1 MCGHGG
7 YGFSVAASR
16 AGRRVEEAPLR
27 AMGAALVHRGPD
39 DEGLW
44 IDARAAQVGALFR
57 RLSIIDLAGGHQPI
71 PNEAG
76 DLWVLGN
83 GEIYNHVALRA
94 ELEAAGHRFRTHS
107 DIETIVHL
115 YEEHGV
121 GFAERLIGMFGVAV
135 IDQRGAVPQVV
146 LARDSLGIKPMYY
159 SVGPDGFAWASE
171 PKGILALEEAGPVAA
186 VHAREMRPE
195 ALLEYLMRGFIGD
208 KESAWA
214 GMHRLR
220 PGSTLVWRADATPVE
235 TRATETRY
243 FHMPLEL
250 RDPASED
257 EVCEWVDRVVSDRL
271 MAEVPLGAFL
281 SGGIDSSAVVT
292 SMKGQL
298 TSGKPLI
305 ACSVGFNEK
314 SHNELDIAIDTARS
328 LGAEHFT
335 EILEADPQL
344 ATDVLPWFFDEPLA
358 DPSTVPT
365 YLVSKMAREH
375 VTVALSGDGGDETFA
390 GYRRYLHDHAENQLR
405 RAIGPV
411 GRKLAGWLGA
421 AWPKLDRAPRIFR
434 GKRFL
439 TNVAQDP
446 ALAYFQ
452 SVSILDRSEALALLA
467 PDVRQRVSAADPF
480 HEFAA
485 HYNAPQVNCSVY
497 RAQYADIHTYL
508 TDQILAKV
516 DRASMA
522 VSLEARVPL
531 LDHRFVQRFA
541 NLPLEQ
547 KLSGGR
553 GKHLLRESQ
562 RKRLSSAV
570 LDGAKR
576 GFDTPLD
583 AWLRGP
589 LRGAVEQ
596 AVQAL
601 PATWFDKPYLAQ
613 LLAEHRA
620 GKRNHGRV
628 LWSLLVLERWAA
640 RHGVR
645 GLAA

>member
-1 MCGHGG
+1 MQSGRQ
-7 YGFSVAASR
+7 VDPAA
-16 AGRRVEEAPLR
+16 LR
-27 AMGAALVHRGPD
+27 AMGHALAHRGPD

-44 IDARAAQVGALFR
+44 IDSARGQVGALFR
-57 RLSIIDLAGGHQPI
+57 RLSIIDLEGGHQPI
-71 PNEAG
+71 PNEEK
-76 DLWVLGN
+76 DIWVLGN
-83 GEIYNHVALRA
+83 GEIYNHKLLRA
-94 ELEAAGHRFRTHS
+94 ELEERGHTFRTHS
-107 DIETIVHL
+107 DIETVVHL
-115 YEEHGV
+115 YEDVGV
-121 GFAERLIGMFGVAV
+121 DFASRLIGMFGVAL
-135 IDQRGAVPQVV
+135 IDMRGAHPRVV
-146 LARDSLGIKPMYY
+146 IARDSLGIKPMYY
-159 SVGPDGFAWASE
+159 SVGDDGFAWASE
-171 PKGILALEEAGPVAA
+171 PKGLLALEGAHPVGA
-186 VHAREMRPE
+186 AREMRPA
-195 ALLEYLMRGFIGD
+195 ALLEYLMRGFIGA
-208 KESAWA
+208 KESAWL
-214 GMHRLR
+214 GIHRLR
-220 PGSTLVWRADATPVE
+220 PGSTLVWSADATPAE

-250 RDPASED
+250 REEASTG
-257 EVCEWVDRVVSDRL
+257 EVNEWVDRVVKDRL

-298 TSGKPLI
+298 DSGKPLI

-314 SHNELDIAIDTARS
+314 SHNELDIARATAAS
-328 LGAEHFT
+328 LGATHFT
-335 EILEADPQL
+335 EVLEADPRL

-390 GYRRYLHDHAENQLR
+390 GYRRYLHDQAENQLR
-405 RAIGPV
+405 KAIGPL
-411 GRKLAGWLGA
+411 GRKAAGLLGSV
-421 AWPKLDRAPRIFR
+421 WPKLDWAPRYLR

-452 SVSILDRSEALALLA
+452 SVSILDRDEALALLN
-467 PDVRQRVSAADPF
+467 PDVRARLAHDDPF
-480 HEFAA
+480 EEFQA
-485 HYNAPQVNCSVY
+485 HYRAPHVDCPVY

-531 LDHRFVQRFA
+531 LDHRFVKRFA
-541 NLPLEQ
+541 NLPVHQ
-547 KLSGGR
+547 KLNGGR
-553 GKHLLRESQ
+553 GKHLLREAQ
-562 RKRLSSAV
+562 RARLSAAV

-583 AWLRGP
+583 SWLRGP
-589 LRGAVEQ
+589 MRAQVEHALAV
-596 AVQAL
+596 L
-601 PATWFDKPYLAQ
+601 PAEWFDLPRLQ
-613 LLAEHRA
+613 TLQQEHLS
-620 GKRNHGRV
+620 GSRNHGRV
-628 LWSLLVLERWAA
+628 LWSLLVLERWME
-640 RHGVR
+640 RHKVR